1 MPAGTNKDD
10 LECPIYLKV
19 RLVDGT
25 LEVRLLRVSHST
37 IRIHVARGGRG
48 GVG

>member
-1 MPAGTNKDD
+1 MTLND

-25 LEVRLLRVSHST
+25 LDVRLLRGFGFDHT
-37 IRIHVARGGRG
+37 HRGAA
-48 GVG
+48 